1 MQAAAIPHN
10 EQLRLA
16 ELYNYDI
23 LNTQYEEDFDEVVQL
38 ASQIC
43 NVPISLISLIDADRQ
58 WFKAKTGFDTK
69 ETGRDVSF
77 CAHAILDSE
86 LFVVEDAWKDNRFSD
101 NPLVINDPSI
111 RFYAGMPLIS
121 NNGFKLGTLCVI
133 DRTPRQLN
141 DEQLFA
147 MKVLSKQ
154 VAKLFELRLTNRENL
169 ELSIGLKS
177 QKQRLEELNEV
188 QNKVISIISHDIRS
202 PLTSLKQVID
212 LKDMKVIDQR
222 QVNNL
227 MVTINTQI
235 DGTIDMLGN
244 LVDWSS
250 ILIKKTEIEHQPINL
265 YNLAAESLDSIV
277 IAALLKNNILVNT
290 IANKDL
296 YVISDANI
304 LKFIFRNIIANANK
318 FTANGTITIDVIATN
333 ETVLIT
339 IKDTGTG
346 MSNEVLNKLFVTGK
360 YNSTAGTNNEKGN
373 GLGLFLVK
381 DFVDKI
387 GSKLQITSVLG
398 KGTSISFALPIA

>member
-43 NVPISLISLIDADRQ
+43 NVPISLISFIDADRQ

-235 DGTIDMLGN
+235 NGTIDMLGN

>member
-1 MQAAAIPHN
+1 MQQAPIPHN

-43 NVPISLISLIDADRQ
+43 NVPISLISLIDSDRQ
-58 WFKAKTGFDTK
+58 WFKATTGFNAR
-69 ETGRDVSF
+69 ESGRDVSF

-86 LFVVEDAWKDNRFSD
+86 LFVVEDAWEDNRFRD
-101 NPLVINDPSI
+101 NPLVMNDPSI
-111 RFYAGMPLIS
+111 RFYAGMPLVS
-121 NNGFKLGTLCVI
+121 QNGFKLGTLCVI
-133 DRTPRQLN
+133 DRMPRQLN

-154 VAKLFELRLTNRENL
+154 VVKLFELRLKNREKL
-169 ELSIGLKS
+169 ELSIVLEN
-177 QKQRLEELNEV
+177 QKVRLEELNKV

-222 QVNNL
+222 QVSDL

-250 ILIKKTEIEHQPINL
+250 LLINKTEIEHQPINL

-277 IAALLKNNILVNT
+277 IAALFKNNLLVNT
-290 IANKDL
+290 IAKKYL
-296 YVISDANI
+296 CVTSDANI

-318 FTANGTITIDVIATN
+318 FTANGTITIDAVTTD

-346 MSNEVLNKLFVTGK
+346 MSHEVLSKLFVSGK

-381 DFVDKI
+381 DFIDKI
-387 GSKLQITSVLG
+387 GSKLQINSDLG
-398 KGTSISFALPIA
+398 KGTIISFTLPIA